1 MQAQVV
7 RGFKLLA
14 DNDWEDLSDEFIVNL
29 NDPKSFNSF
38 ELDGL
43 RLSLKTKKGPIQ
55 IDFSEQVELEL
66 LDRSQLIFKIT
77 RNEQ

>member
-14 DNDWEDLSDEFIVNL
+14 DNDWDDLTDEFTVNL

-77 RNEQ
+77 TNG